1 MKSMNLLIIAGAP
14 ESKKV
19 SISSSKPTISLED
32 QYSQKSETQKQNFI
46 KGLLSDPVLTPSMI
60 NSPKAKE
67 IFAFLNGSEI
77 QKNIIELANSN
88 TSFFSGTIAKMN
100 PEIRAQ
106 IKALGSLKVEA
117 VQSATAQKANNS
129 IDATLVMDFDQIYNS
144 LNRQEKTALGKAV
157 KNDIPEAVK
166 ILMRNGIKVE
176 DAEKIIKFL
185 KSNEGRIH
193 VKDLKQAER
202 VKRALENLK
211 SNGLISDDLY
221 KSLNADIIKQIQI
234 FRNESNTLKINQMD
248 SENSVSDSE
257 GVDLS
262 TSIKQYTSSAID
274 ILLKSDSKQK
284 IDQLL
289 LETRKLINKLFEYE
303 DKARKENKIESNKE
317 ETKKTEARIEEKRI
331 ASSKNLNSVNK
342 LFTVMENI
350 EKMAA
355 KYTDQNLNK
364 VLSNIKTEM
373 TDVSKR
379 TNLSETEKLT
389 MMTDLLNQVL
399 KKVLENNEEK
409 KLDNKNPLDEKEIKK
424 TVADVFSRL
433 GAVFGLASGRK
444 PDNSTQQVLNSL
456 ETSDSNS
463 KSKRSTNS
471 ILSEIK
477 VAVKYIFDE
486 LTAQRTRNLSKD
498 DQELFLRRISKDIDD
513 ITNKLQ
519 FSTKDLEGTKKILDD
534 LEKFGSKI
542 NSVLEKSKA

>member
-1 MKSMNLLIIAGAP
+1 VRHAQ
-14 ESKKV
+14 
-19 SISSSKPTISLED
+19 KPADED